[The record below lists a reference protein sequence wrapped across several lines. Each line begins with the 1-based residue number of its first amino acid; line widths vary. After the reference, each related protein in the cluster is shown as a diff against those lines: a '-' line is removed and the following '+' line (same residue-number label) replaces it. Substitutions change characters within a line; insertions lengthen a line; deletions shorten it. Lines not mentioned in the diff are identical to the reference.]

1 MPADEMLLRAV
12 VEQAHRQ
19 AAAHR
24 LRRRAH
30 QARARAAA
38 GADLPSVWG
47 VALSAYA
54 RVAARPA

>member
-38 GADLPSVWG
+38 RADLALVWG

-54 RVAARPA
+54 SAAAQPL